1 MVERDVTSRVTMVGG
16 DMPDPPRIIGPTAG
30 QEAARYIKRL
40 IFDGALKPG
49 SRVPQNELADAL
61 GVSRL
66 PIREALVALERE
78 GVVTIVPHR
87 GAYIA
92 AFDADAV
99 RDHYE
104 LFGLNYGF
112 AAQRTAERATPQII
126 AQLAALQ
133 KQLARTTDPD
143 DVLRLTGK
151 FNNTILIVG
160 GSPRLRAI
168 LGSLTGII
176 PGNFFAAVPAAIPTE
191 QRGSGDILKAIRR
204 GDAHGAFEACR
215 VMMRG
220 HGVHALRYLEERGL
234 FREGGTTAVPRG
246 RNEIISR

>member
-1 MVERDVTSRVTMVGG
+1 MAERRTTRRLPRATTET
-16 DMPDPPRIIGPTAG
+16 PEPPRIIGPTAG

-40 IFDGALKPG
+40 IFDGVLKPG
-49 SRVPQNELADAL
+49 SRIPQNELAESL

-78 GVVTIVPHR
+78 GVVTVVPHR
-87 GAYIA
+87 GAYVS

-104 LFGLNYGF
+104 LFGL
-112 AAQRTAERATPQII
+112 TAERATPQII

-133 KQLARTTDPD
+133 RDLGRASDPEE
-143 DVLRLTGK
+143 VLRLTGK

-168 LGSLTGII
+168 LGTLTGLL

-191 QRGSGDILKAIRR
+191 QRGSAEILKAVRR
-204 GDAHGAFEACR
+204 GDPPGAFEACR
-215 VMMRG
+215 AMMRA

-234 FREGGTTAVPRG
+234 FSADAAPDVPRG
-246 RNEIISR
+246 RNETISR

>member
-1 MVERDVTSRVTMVGG
+1 MAERDIANRFMRASN
-16 DMPDPPRIIGPTAG
+16 DPSDLPRIIGPTAG

-40 IFDGALKPG
+40 IFDGALLPG
-49 SRVPQNELADAL
+49 SRIPQNELADAL

-87 GAYIA
+87 GAYVS

-126 AQLAALQ
+126 AQLASLQ
-133 KQLARTTDPD
+133 KDLARATDPD
-143 DVLRLTGK
+143 EVLRFTGK

-168 LGSLTGII
+168 LGTLTGLL

-191 QRGSGDILKAIRR
+191 QRGSSEILKAIRR
-204 GDAHGAFEACR
+204 SDPQGAFEACR
-215 VMMRG
+215 AMMRA
-220 HGVHALRYLEERGL
+220 HGVHALHYLEERGL
-234 FREGGTTAVPRG
+234 FRADTVPEVPRG
-246 RNEIISR
+246 RDETLSR